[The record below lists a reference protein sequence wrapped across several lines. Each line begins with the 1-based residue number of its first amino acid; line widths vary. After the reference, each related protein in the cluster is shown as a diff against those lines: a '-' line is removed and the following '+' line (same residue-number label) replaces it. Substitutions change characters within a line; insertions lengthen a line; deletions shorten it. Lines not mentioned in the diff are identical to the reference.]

1 MGEEEAAG
9 DDEKQALK
17 VQGHF
22 FKILK
27 VLVVINARGFHVYR
41 LGGTPVLLCSFN
53 FETLVSWQSMNDML
67 VINIIY
73 TAKAEA
79 AKRREKL
86 RFLTRESVHM
96 KTLLTK
102 YGELAL
108 AQIVKRMKEREAAA
122 EYD

>member
-1 MGEEEAAG
+1 MWSV
-9 DDEKQALK
+9 D
-17 VQGHF
+17 
-22 FKILK
+22 KILK

-108 AQIVKRMKEREAAA
+108 AQIVKRMKEREAASTT
-122 EYD
+122 DL